1 MQIQNHSFLVTG
13 GASGLGEA
21 VCRALVEQGGKVV
34 IADLNESTGQDLA
47 RELGEKVRF
56 IRCDVTD
63 GDQVQAAVQLAEE
76 AFGGLQ
82 GSINCAGIAV
92 VQKLLDRE
100 NNPANLDDFS
110 RGVIINQVGS
120 FNVARLVA
128 SSIAKRVA
136 ANISNPLQSSPSEN
150 SSLKDDSMTNPDNG
164 IIINTA
170 SIAAFDGQVGQASY
184 ASSKAGVVGMM
195 LPLARELT
203 RHGIRVM
210 TIAPGVF
217 ATPMM
222 ESLPEKAR
230 TQLESAVPYPKRL
243 GQPTEFAKL
252 VLHIIDNA
260 YLNGEVIRLDGAIR
274 MV

>member
-1 MQIQNHSFLVTG
+1 MQVQGNSFLVTG

-21 VCRALVEQGGKVV
+21 VVRAITAQGGKVV
-34 IADLNESTGQDLA
+34 IADLNEEAGTALA
-47 RELGEKVRF
+47 RELGDSVRF
-56 IRCDVTD
+56 VRCDITS
-63 GDQVQAAVQLAEE
+63 GDDVQAAVATAETD
-76 AFGGLQ
+76 FGSLQ

-92 VQKLLDRE
+92 VQKLLDRD
-100 NNPANLDDFS
+100 NNPADLEAFT
-110 RGVIINQVGS
+110 RGVTINQVGS

-128 SSIAKRVA
+128 ASIAKCVA
-136 ANISNPLQSSPSEN
+136 AGAYASNA
-150 SSLKDDSMTNPDNG
+150 DNG

-184 ASSKAGVVGMM
+184 SSSKAGVVGLT
-195 LPLARELT
+195 LPLARELS

-222 ESLPEKAR
+222 HSIPEKAR
-230 TQLESAVPYPKRL
+230 EQLEAAVPYPKRL
-243 GQPTEFAKL
+243 GAPNEFAKL
-252 VLHIIDNA
+252 VTHIIDNA

>member
-1 MQIQNHSFLVTG
+1 MQIKENSFLVTG

-21 VCRALVEQGGKVV
+21 VVRAIVAQGGHVV
-34 IADLNESTGQDLA
+34 IADLNESAGQALVN
-47 RELGEKVRF
+47 ELGDNARF
-56 IRCDVTD
+56 VRCDVTS
-63 GDQVQAAVQLAEE
+63 GDEVQAAVDMAEQ

-92 VQKLLDRE
+92 VQKLLDRD
-100 NNPANLDDFS
+100 NNSADLESFS
-110 RGVIINQVGS
+110 RGVNINLVGS

-128 SSIAKRVA
+128 ASIAKRVA
-136 ANISNPLQSSPSEN
+136 SDATAANNTDQ
-150 SSLKDDSMTNPDNG
+150 G

-184 ASSKAGVVGMM
+184 ASSKAGVVGLT
-195 LPLARELT
+195 LPLARELA

-222 ESLPEKAR
+222 QSIPEKAR
-230 TQLESAVPYPKRL
+230 EQLEAGVPYPKRL
-243 GQPTEFAKL
+243 GNPTEFAKL
-252 VLHIIDNA
+252 VTHIIDNA

>member
-1 MQIQNHSFLVTG
+1 MQVKENSFLVTG
-13 GASGLGEA
+13 GASGLGESVA
-21 VCRALVEQGGKVV
+21 RAIVEQGGNVV
-34 IADLNESTGQDLA
+34 IADLNETAGQALVA
-47 RELGEKVRF
+47 ELGDSARF
-56 IRCDVTD
+56 VRCDITN
-63 GDQVQAAVQLAEE
+63 GDEVQSAVEMAES

-82 GSINCAGIAV
+82 GSINCAGMVV
-92 VQKLLDRE
+92 VQKLLDRD
-100 NNPANLDDFS
+100 NNPANLEEFS
-110 RGVIINQVGS
+110 RGVNINLVGS

-128 SSIAKRVA
+128 ASIAKRIA
-136 ANISNPLQSSPSEN
+136 SDGSAG
-150 SSLKDDSMTNPDNG
+150 DDVEKNVDQG

-184 ASSKAGVVGMM
+184 SSSKAGVVGLT
-195 LPLARELT
+195 LPLARELA

-222 ESLPEKAR
+222 ESIPEKAR
-230 TQLESAVPYPKRL
+230 EQLESGVPYPKRL
-243 GQPTEFAKL
+243 GAPNEFAKL
-252 VLHIIDNA
+252 VTHIIDNA

>member
-1 MQIQNHSFLVTG
+1 MQVQGNSFLVTG

-21 VCRALVEQGGKVV
+21 VVRAINAQGGKVV
-34 IADLNESTGQDLA
+34 IADLNEEAGTALA
-47 RELGEKVRF
+47 RELGDSVRF
-56 IRCDVTD
+56 VRCDVTS
-63 GDQVQAAVQLAEE
+63 GDDVQAAVATAETD
-76 AFGGLQ
+76 FGSLQ

-92 VQKLLDRE
+92 VQKLLDRD
-100 NNPANLDDFS
+100 NNPADLEAFT
-110 RGVIINQVGS
+110 RGVTINQVGS

-128 SSIAKRVA
+128 ASIAKCVA
-136 ANISNPLQSSPSEN
+136 ANTNA
-150 SSLKDDSMTNPDNG
+150 DSAQNADNG

-184 ASSKAGVVGMM
+184 ASSKAGVAGMM

-222 ESLPEKAR
+222 HSIPEKAR
-230 TQLESAVPYPKRL
+230 EQLEAAVPYPKRL
-243 GQPTEFAKL
+243 GAPKEFAKL
-252 VLHIIDNA
+252 AMHIIDNA

>member
-1 MQIQNHSFLVTG
+1 MQIEKHSFLVTG
-13 GASGLGEA
+13 GASGLGES
-21 VCRALVEQGGKVV
+21 VVRAIVAQGGKVV
-34 IADLNESTGQDLA
+34 VADLNESVGQALVD
-47 RELGEKVRF
+47 ELGDNARF
-56 IRCDVTD
+56 VRCDVTS
-63 GDQVQAAVQLAEE
+63 GDEVQAAVDMAEE

-82 GSINCAGIAV
+82 GSINCAGIAM
-92 VQKLLDRE
+92 VQKLLDRD
-100 NNPANLDDFS
+100 NNPADLDAFS
-110 RGVIINQVGS
+110 RGVTINLVGS

-128 SSIAKRVA
+128 ASMAKRVA
-136 ANISNPLQSSPSEN
+136 ASTPAEVNA
-150 SSLKDDSMTNPDNG
+150 DNG

-195 LPLARELT
+195 LPLARELN

-222 ESLPEKAR
+222 QSLPEKAHK
-230 TQLESAVPYPKRL
+230 QLEAAVPYPKRL
-243 GQPTEFAKL
+243 GNPNEFAKL
-252 VLHIIDNA
+252 VMHIIDNA

>member
-1 MQIQNHSFLVTG
+1 MQIEQYSFLVTG

-21 VCRALVEQGGKVV
+21 VVRAIVAKGGKAV
-34 IADLNESTGQDLA
+34 IADLNESAGQALVD
-47 RELGEKVRF
+47 ELGDNVRF
-56 IRCDVTD
+56 ARCDITS
-63 GDQVQAAVQLAEE
+63 GDDVQVAVVMAEKE
-76 AFGGLQ
+76 FGGLQ

-100 NNPANLDDFS
+100 NNPADLDDFS
-110 RGVIINQVGS
+110 RGVNINLVGS

-128 SSIAKRVA
+128 ASIAKRVA
-136 ANISNPLQSSPSEN
+136 AKPSDEAN
-150 SSLKDDSMTNPDNG
+150 ADNG

-184 ASSKAGVVGMM
+184 ASSKAGVVGLT
-195 LPLARELT
+195 LPLARELA
-203 RHGIRVM
+203 RHGVRVM

-222 ESLPEKAR
+222 ETIPEKAR
-230 TQLESAVPYPKRL
+230 EQLEAGVPYPKRL
-243 GQPTEFAKL
+243 GNPNEFAKL
-252 VLHIIDNA
+252 VMHIIDNA

>member
-1 MQIQNHSFLVTG
+1 MQIEKHSFLVTG
-13 GASGLGEA
+13 GASGLGES
-21 VCRALVEQGGKVV
+21 VVRAIVAQGGKVV
-34 IADLNESTGQDLA
+34 VADLNESVGQALVD
-47 RELGEKVRF
+47 ELGDNARF
-56 IRCDVTD
+56 VRCDVTS
-63 GDQVQAAVQLAEE
+63 GDEVQAAVDMAEE

-92 VQKLLDRE
+92 VQKLLDRD
-100 NNPANLDDFS
+100 NNPADLESFS
-110 RGVIINQVGS
+110 RGVTINLVGS

-128 SSIAKRVA
+128 ASMAKRVA
-136 ANISNPLQSSPSEN
+136 ASTPAEVNA
-150 SSLKDDSMTNPDNG
+150 DNG

-222 ESLPEKAR
+222 QSLPEKAR
-230 TQLESAVPYPKRL
+230 KQLEAAVPYPKRL
-243 GQPTEFAKL
+243 GNPNEFAKL
-252 VLHIIDNA
+252 VMHIIDNA

>member
-1 MQIQNHSFLVTG
+1 MQVKQNSFLVTG
-13 GASGLGEA
+13 GASGLGESVA
-21 VCRALVEQGGKVV
+21 RAIVDQGGNVV
-34 IADLNESTGQDLA
+34 IADLNENAGQALVA
-47 RELGEKVRF
+47 ELGDSTRF
-56 IRCDVTD
+56 VRCDITN
-63 GDQVQAAVQLAEE
+63 GDEVQSAVEMAEE

-82 GSINCAGIAV
+82 GSVNCAGIAV
-92 VQKLLDRE
+92 VQKLLDRD
-100 NNPANLDDFS
+100 NNPADLESFS
-110 RGVIINQVGS
+110 RGVNINLVGS

-128 SSIAKRVA
+128 ASIAKCI
-136 ANISNPLQSSPSEN
+136 AN
-150 SSLKDDSMTNPDNG
+150 DSTVEKGNEEGNIDQG

-184 ASSKAGVVGMM
+184 SSSKAGVVGLT
-195 LPLARELT
+195 LPLARELA

-222 ESLPEKAR
+222 DTIPEKAR
-230 TQLESAVPYPKRL
+230 EQLEAGVPYPKRL
-243 GQPTEFAKL
+243 GAPNEFAKL
-252 VLHIIDNA
+252 VTHIIDNA

>member
-1 MQIQNHSFLVTG
+1 MQVKENSFLVTG
-13 GASGLGEA
+13 GASGLGESVA
-21 VCRALVEQGGKVV
+21 RAIVSQGGNVV
-34 IADLNESTGQDLA
+34 IADLNESAGQSLVA
-47 RELGEKVRF
+47 ELGDSARF
-56 IRCDVTD
+56 VRCDITN
-63 GDQVQAAVQLAEE
+63 GDEVQSAVEMAES

-82 GSINCAGIAV
+82 GSINCAGIVV
-92 VQKLLDRE
+92 VQKLLNRD
-100 NNPANLDDFS
+100 NNPADLEAFS
-110 RGVIINQVGS
+110 RGVNINLVGS

-128 SSIAKRVA
+128 ASIAKRIT
-136 ANISNPLQSSPSEN
+136 NDSSA
-150 SSLKDDSMTNPDNG
+150 DNHVEKNADQG

-184 ASSKAGVVGMM
+184 SSSKAGVVGLT
-195 LPLARELT
+195 LPLARELA

-222 ESLPEKAR
+222 ESIPEKAR
-230 TQLESAVPYPKRL
+230 EQLEAGVPYPKRL
-243 GQPTEFAKL
+243 GAPNEFAKL
-252 VLHIIDNA
+252 VTHIIDNA

>member
-1 MQIQNHSFLVTG
+1 MQIEQHSFLVTG
-13 GASGLGEA
+13 GASGLGES
-21 VCRALVEQGGKVV
+21 VVRAIVAQGGKAV
-34 IADLNESTGQDLA
+34 IADLNESTGQALVN
-47 RELGEKVRF
+47 ELGDNVRF
-56 IRCDVTD
+56 ARCDVTS
-63 GDQVQAAVQLAEE
+63 GDEVQAAVELAEKE
-76 AFGGLQ
+76 FGGLQ

-100 NNPANLDDFS
+100 NNPADLDAFS
-110 RGVIINQVGS
+110 RGVNINLVGS

-128 SSIAKRVA
+128 ASIAKRVA
-136 ANISNPLQSSPSEN
+136 ASTPAEVNA
-150 SSLKDDSMTNPDNG
+150 DNG

-222 ESLPEKAR
+222 QSLPEKAR
-230 TQLESAVPYPKRL
+230 EQLEAAVPYPKRL
-243 GQPTEFAKL
+243 GNPNEFAKL
-252 VLHIIDNA
+252 VTHIIDNA

>member
-1 MQIQNHSFLVTG
+1 MQVQGNSFLVTG

-21 VCRALVEQGGKVV
+21 VVRAISNQGGQVI
-34 IADLNESTGQDLA
+34 IADLNEDAGQALVS
-47 RELGEKVRF
+47 ELGENVRF
-56 IRCDVTD
+56 VRCDVTS
-63 GDQVQAAVQLAEE
+63 GDDVQAAVDLAEKD
-76 AFGGLQ
+76 FGSLQ

-92 VQKLLDRE
+92 VQKLLDRD
-100 NNPANLDDFS
+100 NNPADLDQFI
-110 RGVIINQVGS
+110 RGVTINQVGS

-128 SSIAKRVA
+128 ASIAKRVA
-136 ANISNPLQSSPSEN
+136 AHANPDGEQN
-150 SSLKDDSMTNPDNG
+150 ADNG

-243 GQPTEFAKL
+243 GAPTEFAKL
-252 VLHIIDNA
+252 VIHIIDNA

>member
-1 MQIQNHSFLVTG
+1 MQIQQHSFLVTG

-21 VCRALVEQGGKVV
+21 VVRAIVNEGGKVV
-34 IADLNESTGQDLA
+34 IADLNESTGQALVD
-47 RELGEKVRF
+47 ELGDNVRF
-56 IRCDVTD
+56 VRCDITS
-63 GDQVQAAVQLAEE
+63 GEEVQAAVNKAEE

-100 NNPANLDDFS
+100 NNPAELDAFS
-110 RGVIINQVGS
+110 RGVNINLVGS

-128 SSIAKRVA
+128 ASIAKRITNNSDTENVA
-136 ANISNPLQSSPSEN
+136 EKN
-150 SSLKDDSMTNPDNG
+150 TDNG
-164 IIINTA
+164 VIINTA

-184 ASSKAGVVGMM
+184 ASSKAGVVGLT
-195 LPLARELT
+195 LPLARELA

-222 ESLPEKAR
+222 DTIPEKAR
-230 TQLESAVPYPKRL
+230 EQLEAGVPYPKRL
-243 GQPTEFAKL
+243 GAPNEFAKL
-252 VLHIIDNA
+252 VTHIIDNA

>member
-1 MQIQNHSFLVTG
+1 MQIQDKSFLVTG

-21 VCRALVEQGGKVV
+21 VVRAIAAQGGKVV
-34 IADLNESTGQDLA
+34 IADLNEETGEALVH
-47 RELGEKVRF
+47 ELGDNVRF
-56 IRCDVTD
+56 ARCDVTS
-63 GDQVQAAVQLAEE
+63 GEEVQAAVELAERD
-76 AFGGLQ
+76 FGGLQ
-82 GSINCAGIAV
+82 GSVNCAGIAV

-100 NNPANLDDFS
+100 NNPADLETFT
-110 RGVIINQVGS
+110 RGVTINQVGS

-136 ANISNPLQSSPSEN
+136 ATASSNEPN
-150 SSLKDDSMTNPDNG
+150 ADNG

-170 SIAAFDGQVGQASY
+170 SIAAFDGQVGQGSY

-230 TQLESAVPYPKRL
+230 TQLEGAVPYPKRL
-243 GQPTEFAKL
+243 GAPDEFAKL
-252 VLHIIDNA
+252 VTHIIDNA

>member
-1 MQIQNHSFLVTG
+1 MV
-13 GASGLGEA
+13 
-21 VCRALVEQGGKVV
+21 RAIVAQGGKVV
-34 IADLNESTGQDLA
+34 IADLNESAGQALTG
-47 RELGEKVRF
+47 ELGANSRF
-56 IRCDVTD
+56 VRCDITS
-63 GDQVQAAVQLAEE
+63 GEAVQAAVDTAER

-100 NNPANLDDFS
+100 NKPADLEAFS
-110 RGVIINQVGS
+110 RGVHINLVGS

-128 SSIAKRVA
+128 ASIAKRVA
-136 ANISNPLQSSPSEN
+136 AGADASNA
-150 SSLKDDSMTNPDNG
+150 DNG

-184 ASSKAGVVGMM
+184 SSSKAGVVGLT
-195 LPLARELT
+195 LPLARELS

-222 ESLPEKAR
+222 DTIPEKAR
-230 TQLESAVPYPKRL
+230 EQLEAGVPYPKRL
-243 GQPTEFAKL
+243 GAPTEFAKL
-252 VLHIIDNA
+252 VTHIIDNA

>member
-1 MQIQNHSFLVTG
+1 MQIQQHSFLVTG

-21 VCRALVEQGGKVV
+21 VVRAIVSEGGKVV
-34 IADLNESTGQDLA
+34 IADLNESTGQALVD
-47 RELGEKVRF
+47 ELGDNTRF
-56 IRCDVTD
+56 VRCDITS
-63 GDQVQAAVQLAEE
+63 GEEVQAAVDKAEKE
-76 AFGGLQ
+76 FGGLQ

-100 NNPANLDDFS
+100 NNPADLDAFS
-110 RGVIINQVGS
+110 RGVNINLIGS

-128 SSIAKRVA
+128 ASIAKRIADNSDTESA
-136 ANISNPLQSSPSEN
+136 AEKNA
-150 SSLKDDSMTNPDNG
+150 DNG
-164 IIINTA
+164 VIINTA

-184 ASSKAGVVGMM
+184 ASSKAGVVGLT
-195 LPLARELT
+195 LPLARELA

-217 ATPMM
+217 STPMM
-222 ESLPEKAR
+222 DTIPEKAR
-230 TQLESAVPYPKRL
+230 EQLEAGVPYPKRL
-243 GQPTEFAKL
+243 GNPSEFAKL
-252 VLHIIDNA
+252 VTHIIDNA

>member
-1 MQIQNHSFLVTG
+1 MQMEQHSFLVTG
-13 GASGLGEA
+13 GASGLGES
-21 VCRALVEQGGKVV
+21 VVRAIVDQGGKVV
-34 IADLNESTGQDLA
+34 IADLNESTGQALVN
-47 RELGEKVRF
+47 ELGDNVRF
-56 IRCDVTD
+56 LRCDVTS
-63 GDQVQAAVQLAEE
+63 GDEVQAAVELAEKE
-76 AFGGLQ
+76 FGGLQ

-100 NNPANLDDFS
+100 NNPADLDAFS
-110 RGVIINQVGS
+110 RGVNINLVGS

-128 SSIAKRVA
+128 ASIAKRIV
-136 ANISNPLQSSPSEN
+136 N
-150 SSLKDDSMTNPDNG
+150 SSGVEKNADNG
-164 IIINTA
+164 VIINTA

-184 ASSKAGVVGMM
+184 SSSKAGVVGLT
-195 LPLARELT
+195 LPLARELA

-222 ESLPEKAR
+222 ETIPEKAR
-230 TQLESAVPYPKRL
+230 EQLEAGVPYPKRL
-243 GQPTEFAKL
+243 GNPSEFAKL
-252 VLHIIDNA
+252 VTHIIDNA

>member
-1 MQIQNHSFLVTG
+1 MHIEKNSFLVTG

-21 VCRALVEQGGKVV
+21 VVRAIVAQGGNVV
-34 IADLNESTGQDLA
+34 IADLNESTGQTLIN
-47 RELGEKVRF
+47 ELGDQARF
-56 IRCDVTD
+56 VRCDITS
-63 GDQVQAAVQLAEE
+63 GDDVQAAVDMAEK

-82 GSINCAGIAV
+82 GSVNCAGIAV
-92 VQKLLDRE
+92 VQKLLDRD
-100 NNPANLDDFS
+100 NNPADLESFS
-110 RGVIINQVGS
+110 RGVNINLVGS

-128 SSIAKRVA
+128 ASIAKRVA
-136 ANISNPLQSSPSEN
+136 SEAT
-150 SSLKDDSMTNPDNG
+150 MTIEGNTEKNNADQG

-184 ASSKAGVVGMM
+184 SSSKAGVVGLT
-195 LPLARELT
+195 LPLARELA

-222 ESLPEKAR
+222 QSIPEKAR
-230 TQLESAVPYPKRL
+230 EQLEAGVPYPKRL
-243 GQPTEFAKL
+243 GNPTEFAKL
-252 VLHIIDNA
+252 VTHIIDNA

>member
-1 MQIQNHSFLVTG
+1 MQIEQHSFLVTG
-13 GASGLGEA
+13 GASGLGES
-21 VCRALVEQGGKVV
+21 VVRAIVAQGGKVV
-34 IADLNESTGQDLA
+34 IADLNESTGQALVD
-47 RELGEKVRF
+47 ELGDNVRF
-56 IRCDVTD
+56 VRCDVTS
-63 GDQVQAAVQLAEE
+63 GDEVQAAVEMAEKE
-76 AFGGLQ
+76 FGGLQ

-100 NNPANLDDFS
+100 NNPADLDAFS
-110 RGVIINQVGS
+110 RGVNINLVGS

-128 SSIAKRVA
+128 ASIAKRIV
-136 ANISNPLQSSPSEN
+136 N
-150 SSLKDDSMTNPDNG
+150 SSGVEKNADNG
-164 IIINTA
+164 VIINTA

-184 ASSKAGVVGMM
+184 SSSKAGVVGLT
-195 LPLARELT
+195 LPLARELA

-222 ESLPEKAR
+222 QSIPEKAR
-230 TQLESAVPYPKRL
+230 EQLEAGVPYPKRL
-243 GQPTEFAKL
+243 GKPNEFAKL
-252 VLHIIDNA
+252 VTHIIDNA

>member
-1 MQIQNHSFLVTG
+1 MQIEKHSFLVTG
-13 GASGLGEA
+13 GASGLGES
-21 VCRALVEQGGKVV
+21 VVRAIVTQGGKVV
-34 IADLNESTGQDLA
+34 IADLNESTGQALVN
-47 RELGEKVRF
+47 ELGDNVRF
-56 IRCDVTD
+56 ARCDVTS
-63 GDQVQAAVQLAEE
+63 GDEVQAAVELAEKE
-76 AFGGLQ
+76 FGGLQ

-100 NNPANLDDFS
+100 NNPADLDAFS
-110 RGVIINQVGS
+110 RGVNINLVGS

-128 SSIAKRVA
+128 ASIAKRVA
-136 ANISNPLQSSPSEN
+136 ASTPAEVNA
-150 SSLKDDSMTNPDNG
+150 DNG

-222 ESLPEKAR
+222 QSLPEKAR
-230 TQLESAVPYPKRL
+230 EQLEAAVPYPKRL
-243 GQPTEFAKL
+243 GNPNEFAKL
-252 VLHIIDNA
+252 VTHIIDNA

>member
-1 MQIQNHSFLVTG
+1 MQVKENSFLVTG
-13 GASGLGEA
+13 GASGLGESVA
-21 VCRALVEQGGKVV
+21 RVIVDQGGNVV
-34 IADLNESTGQDLA
+34 IADLNKTAGQALVA
-47 RELGEKVRF
+47 ELGNSARF
-56 IRCDVTD
+56 VRCDITN
-63 GDQVQAAVQLAEE
+63 GDEVQAAVEMAES

-82 GSINCAGIAV
+82 GSINCAGVVV
-92 VQKLLDRE
+92 VQKLLDRD
-100 NNPANLDDFS
+100 NNPADLEAFS
-110 RGVIINQVGS
+110 RGVNINLVGS

-128 SSIAKRVA
+128 ASIAKRI
-136 ANISNPLQSSPSEN
+136 ANDSSAGDHVEKN
-150 SSLKDDSMTNPDNG
+150 IDQG

-184 ASSKAGVVGMM
+184 SSSKAGVVGLT
-195 LPLARELT
+195 LPLARELA

-222 ESLPEKAR
+222 DSIPEKAR
-230 TQLESAVPYPKRL
+230 EQLEAGVPYPKRL
-243 GQPTEFAKL
+243 GAPNEFAKL
-252 VLHIIDNA
+252 VTHIIDNA

>member
-1 MQIQNHSFLVTG
+1 MQIQKNSFLVTG

-21 VCRALVEQGGKVV
+21 VVRALVAQGGNVI
-34 IADLNESTGQDLA
+34 IADLNESAGQALVN
-47 RELGEKVRF
+47 ELGDNARF
-56 IRCDVTD
+56 VRCDVTS
-63 GDQVQAAVQLAEE
+63 GDEVQAAVDMAEKE
-76 AFGGLQ
+76 FGGLQ

-100 NNPANLDDFS
+100 NNPADLEAFS
-110 RGVIINQVGS
+110 RGVNINLVGS

-136 ANISNPLQSSPSEN
+136 NANNVEKNIDQ
-150 SSLKDDSMTNPDNG
+150 G

-170 SIAAFDGQVGQASY
+170 SIAAFDGQMGQASY

-195 LPLARELT
+195 LPLARELA

-210 TIAPGVF
+210 TIAPGIF

-222 ESLPEKAR
+222 DSIPEKAR
-230 TQLESAVPYPKRL
+230 EQLESGVPYPKRL
-243 GQPTEFAKL
+243 GDPNEFAKL
-252 VLHIIDNA
+252 VTHIIDNA

>member
-1 MQIQNHSFLVTG
+1 MQIEQHSFLVTG
-13 GASGLGEA
+13 GASGLGES
-21 VCRALVEQGGKVV
+21 VVRAIVAQGGKVV
-34 IADLNESTGQDLA
+34 IADLNESTGQALVN
-47 RELGEKVRF
+47 ELGDNVRF
-56 IRCDVTD
+56 VSCDVTS
-63 GDQVQAAVQLAEE
+63 GDDVKAAVAMAEE

-100 NNPANLDDFS
+100 NNPADLEAFS
-110 RGVIINQVGS
+110 RGVNINLVGS

-128 SSIAKRVA
+128 ASIAKRVA
-136 ANISNPLQSSPSEN
+136 ASTTAEVNA
-150 SSLKDDSMTNPDNG
+150 DNG

-222 ESLPEKAR
+222 QSLPEKAR
-230 TQLESAVPYPKRL
+230 EQLEAAVPYPKRL
-243 GQPTEFAKL
+243 GNPNEFAKL
-252 VLHIIDNA
+252 VTHIIDNA

>member
-1 MQIQNHSFLVTG
+1 MQIEQHSFLVTG

-21 VCRALVEQGGKVV
+21 VVRAIVAKGGKVV
-34 IADLNESTGQDLA
+34 IADLNESAGQALVD
-47 RELGEKVRF
+47 ELGDNARF
-56 IRCDVTD
+56 VRCDITS
-63 GDQVQAAVQLAEE
+63 GDDVQAAVDMAEKE
-76 AFGGLQ
+76 FGGLQ
-82 GSINCAGIAV
+82 GSINCAGIAI

-100 NNPANLDDFS
+100 NNPADLEVFS
-110 RGVIINQVGS
+110 RGVNINLVGS

-128 SSIAKRVA
+128 ASIAKRVA
-136 ANISNPLQSSPSEN
+136 AKASDEAN
-150 SSLKDDSMTNPDNG
+150 TDNG

-170 SIAAFDGQVGQASY
+170 SVAAFDGQVGQASY
-184 ASSKAGVVGMM
+184 ASSKAGVVGLT
-195 LPLARELT
+195 LPLARELA

-222 ESLPEKAR
+222 QSIPEKAR
-230 TQLESAVPYPKRL
+230 EQLEAGVPYPKRL
-243 GQPTEFAKL
+243 GNPNEFAKL
-252 VLHIIDNA
+252 VTHIIDNA

>member
-1 MQIQNHSFLVTG
+1 MQVKDNSFLVTG
-13 GASGLGEA
+13 GASGLGES
-21 VCRALVEQGGKVV
+21 VVRAIVAQGGNVV
-34 IADLNESTGQDLA
+34 IADLNELAGQDLVN
-47 RELGEKVRF
+47 ELGDRARF
-56 IRCDVTD
+56 ARCDVTSSD
-63 GDQVQAAVQLAEE
+63 EVQAAVSLAEE

-92 VQKLLDRE
+92 VQKLLDRD
-100 NNPANLDDFS
+100 NNPADLEQFT
-110 RGVIINQVGS
+110 RGVTINQVGS

-128 SSIAKRVA
+128 SSIAKRMA
-136 ANISNPLQSSPSEN
+136 ANASPDNEQN
-150 SSLKDDSMTNPDNG
+150 TDNG

-222 ESLPEKAR
+222 NAIPEKAR
-230 TQLESAVPYPKRL
+230 EQLESAVPYPKRL
-243 GQPTEFAKL
+243 GNPNEFAKL
-252 VLHIIDNA
+252 VTHIIDNA

>member
-1 MQIQNHSFLVTG
+1 MQIQENSFLVTG
-13 GASGLGEA
+13 GASGLGESVA
-21 VCRALVEQGGKVV
+21 RAIVSQGGNVV
-34 IADLNESTGQDLA
+34 IADLNESAGQALVA
-47 RELGEKVRF
+47 ELGDSTRF
-56 IRCDVTD
+56 VRCDITK
-63 GDQVQAAVQLAEE
+63 GDEVQSAVEMAES

-82 GSINCAGIAV
+82 GSINCAGIVV
-92 VQKLLDRE
+92 VQKLLDCD
-100 NNPANLDDFS
+100 NNPADLESFS
-110 RGVIINQVGS
+110 RGVNVNLVGS

-128 SSIAKRVA
+128 ASIAKRI
-136 ANISNPLQSSPSEN
+136 ANDSNAGEHVEKNADQ
-150 SSLKDDSMTNPDNG
+150 G

-184 ASSKAGVVGMM
+184 SSSKAGVVGLT
-195 LPLARELT
+195 LPLARELA

-222 ESLPEKAR
+222 ESIPEKAR
-230 TQLESAVPYPKRL
+230 EQLEAGVPYPKRL
-243 GQPTEFAKL
+243 GAPNEFAKL
-252 VLHIIDNA
+252 VTHIIDNA